1 MIKYS
6 YKDFKKAS
14 KVLMKYENKSKLG
27 KLIINIKMPL
37 KYLHLKNIL
46 KHSIVIKGGNKND

>member
-27 KLIINIKMPL
+27 KLIINIKMPI
-37 KYLHLKNIL
+37 KYLKLKRLL
-46 KHSIVIKGGNKND
+46 KHSIIVKGDE

>member
-27 KLIINIKMPL
+27 KLIINIKMPI

-46 KHSIVIKGGNKND
+46 KHSIVIKGGNKNA